1 MGDKI
6 KLEIDMT
13 IATRQLN
20 IRVPPQ
26 LVQEVDEIADVEGID
41 RSAALK
47 RLIAEGIRQWKVE
60 YAVRLYREGRVSK
73 ARAAELAGVSLYE
86 MIDLLRERAM
96 PLQYNLMEAREDIR
110 SLLQAA
116 ESSSTG
122 IHN

>member
-1 MGDKI
+1 
-6 KLEIDMT
+6 MT